1 MNQSERRNYLLRELM
16 KENGRYSDIDI
27 PDSSEEQMRLLRGL
41 MNIRMPKSIDDEF
54 LRIQNEFLSE
64 AAKAKRIT
72 KIEDLEPLQDGIYL
86 WQGDITALK
95 CGAIVNA
102 ANSGMTGCYVPN
114 HACIDNCI
122 HFYSGV
128 QLRYQC
134 AEIMEKQ
141 GYEEPTGQAKIT
153 LSYNLPCDYII
164 HTVGPIVSGALTE
177 KDCNL
182 LKSCYESCLTLAE
195 DKGISSIAFC
205 CISTGEFHFPNEEAA
220 KIAVQT
226 VKAFLPK
233 SINIKKGVF
242 NVFKDRD
249 KEIYEQLL
257 R

>member
-1 MNQSERRNYLLRELM
+1 MNQSERRNYLLRELI
-16 KENGRYSDIDI
+16 KEDGRYSDIEI

-54 LRIQNEFLSE
+54 LRIQNEFLLEESS
-64 AAKAKRIT
+64 KKGITRID
-72 KIEDLEPLQDGIYL
+72 DLESVQEGIYL
-86 WQGDITALK
+86 WQGDITTLK

-114 HACIDNCI
+114 HHCIDNCI

-141 GYEEPTGQAKIT
+141 GYAEPTGQAKIT
-153 LSYNLPCDYII
+153 QAYNLPCDYII
-164 HTVGPIVSGALTE
+164 HTVGPIVSGTLTK
-177 KDCNL
+177 KDCDL
-182 LKSCYESCLTLAE
+182 LKSCYESCLKLAE
-195 DKGISSIAFC
+195 EKGISSIAFC
-205 CISTGEFHFPNEEAA
+205 CISTGEFHFSNEEAA
-220 KIAVQT
+220 KIAVHT
-226 VKAFLPK
+226 VKEFLK
-233 SINIKKGVF
+233 RNTKVKKVVF
-242 NVFKDRD
+242 NVFKDMD

>member
-1 MNQSERRNYLLRELM
+1 MNQSERRNYLLRELI
-16 KENGRYSDIDI
+16 KEDGRYSDIEI

-54 LRIQNEFLSE
+54 LRIQNEFLLEESS
-64 AAKAKRIT
+64 KKGITRID
-72 KIEDLEPLQDGIYL
+72 DLESVQEGIYL
-86 WQGDITALK
+86 WQGDITTLK

-114 HACIDNCI
+114 HHCIDNCI

-134 AEIMEKQ
+134 AKIMEKQ
-141 GYEEPTGQAKIT
+141 GYAEPTGQAKIT
-153 LSYNLPCDYII
+153 QAYNLPCDYII
-164 HTVGPIVSGALTE
+164 HTVGPIVSGTLTK
-177 KDCNL
+177 KDSDL
-182 LKSCYESCLTLAE
+182 LKSCYESCLKLAE
-195 DKGISSIAFC
+195 EKGISSIAFC

-220 KIAVQT
+220 KIAVHT
-226 VKAFLPK
+226 VKEFLK
-233 SINIKKGVF
+233 RNTKIKKVAF
-242 NVFKDRD
+242 NVFKDMD

>member
-1 MNQSERRNYLLRELM
+1 MNQSERRNYLLRELI
-16 KENGRYSDIDI
+16 KEDGRYSDIEI

-54 LRIQNEFLSE
+54 LRIQNEFLLEESS
-64 AAKAKRIT
+64 KKGITRID
-72 KIEDLEPLQDGIYL
+72 DLESVQEGIYL
-86 WQGDITALK
+86 WQGDITTLK

-114 HACIDNCI
+114 HHCIDNCI

-141 GYEEPTGQAKIT
+141 GYAEPTGQAKIT
-153 LSYNLPCDYII
+153 QAYNLPCDYII
-164 HTVGPIVSGALTE
+164 HTVGPIVSGTLTQ
-177 KDCNL
+177 KDCDL
-182 LKSCYESCLTLAE
+182 LKSCYESCLKLAE
-195 DKGISSIAFC
+195 EKGISSIAFC
-205 CISTGEFHFPNEEAA
+205 CISTGEFHFSNEEAA
-220 KIAVQT
+220 KIAVHT
-226 VKAFLPK
+226 VKEFLK
-233 SINIKKGVF
+233 RNTKVKKVVF
-242 NVFKDRD
+242 NVFKDMD

>member
-16 KENGRYSDIDI
+16 KEEGRYSDIEI

-54 LRIQNEFLSE
+54 LRVQNEFLLEESRT
-64 AAKAKRIT
+64 KGITRI
-72 KIEDLEPLQDGIYL
+72 DYLESVQEGLYI
-86 WQGDITALK
+86 WQGDITSLK

-114 HACIDNCI
+114 HHCIDNCI

-128 QLRYQC
+128 QLRYRC

-141 GYEEPTGQAKIT
+141 GYAEPAGQAKIT
-153 LSYNLPCDYII
+153 QAYNLPCDYII
-164 HTVGPIVSGALTE
+164 HTVGPIVSGTLTE
-177 KDCNL
+177 KDCSL
-182 LKSCYESCLTLAE
+182 LKNCYESCLKLAE
-195 DKGISSIAFC
+195 EKGVSSIAFC

-226 VKAFLPK
+226 VKEFLK
-233 SINIKKGVF
+233 SNTKVKKVVF
-242 NVFKDRD
+242 NVFKEKD

>member
-1 MNQSERRNYLLRELM
+1 MNQSERRNYLLRELI
-16 KENGRYSDIDI
+16 KEDGRYSDIEI

-54 LRIQNEFLSE
+54 LRIQNEFLLEESS
-64 AAKAKRIT
+64 KKGITRID
-72 KIEDLEPLQDGIYL
+72 DLESVQEGIYL
-86 WQGDITALK
+86 WQGDITTLK

-114 HACIDNCI
+114 HHCIDNCI
-122 HFYSGV
+122 HFYSGI

-141 GYEEPTGQAKIT
+141 GYAEPTGQAKIT
-153 LSYNLPCDYII
+153 QAYNLPCDYII
-164 HTVGPIVSGALTE
+164 HTVGPIVSGTLTK
-177 KDCNL
+177 KDCDL
-182 LKSCYESCLTLAE
+182 LKSCYESCLKLAE
-195 DKGISSIAFC
+195 EKGVSSIAFC

-220 KIAVQT
+220 KIAVHT
-226 VKAFLPK
+226 VKEFLK
-233 SINIKKGVF
+233 RNAKVKKVVF
-242 NVFKDRD
+242 NVFKDMD